1 MTSFIKVP
9 FASSGDKAAVPD
21 TDAGGGVNMTQGYG
35 QAYSLDPA
43 TDPSAKRIERDKMN
57 WLFNRITQA
66 INEIQSSG
74 VATFIANTDNGGSAF
89 SYGKGALV
97 SLGGVVYQSLTAANN
112 TIPPSAS
119 WEALPE
125 KIQPLDATLTAL
137 ASLIGAA
144 NKLPYFNGDDTAT
157 LTDLTQVGRDI
168 IGKADI
174 AAVLTYLGL
183 DHFGYEPSTGETAI
197 FNGNKNLRY
206 FINNNNESGV
216 ASVDFGLLWGF
227 DDTGRLTKGVIP
239 VARLDGL
246 SSGTGTSTT
255 AVMSQKATT
264 DAINAEKTTIVQQF
278 GQSTTSVISQK
289 GTTDLVND
297 AASVGVNQLWN
308 DVTAT
313 RAVGVNYTNN
323 TGRPIV
329 IAMNV
334 TNIAINTLAS
344 SLAVQGIL
352 MTTGSPVS
360 GEHRY
365 ISAIVPP
372 GQTYKFTPVATAGF
386 TLWELRA

>member
-1 MTSFIKVP
+1 MALPADFSKIFGST
-9 FASSGDKAAVPD
+9 A
-21 TDAGGGVNMTQGYG
+21 TGGLTPISDINY
-35 QAYSLDPA
+35 
-43 TDPSAKRIERDKMN
+43 AKGWEY
-57 WLFNRITQA
+57 L
-66 INEIQSSG
+66 G
-74 VATFIANTDNGGSAF
+74 ANPPEKNDF
-89 SYGKGALV
+89 SYVQNLSDLKAQWLYSNKLQRTNPFGDIKSDGAGAV
-97 SLGGVVYQSLTAANN
+97 S
-112 TIPPSAS
+112 
-119 WEALPE
+119 
-125 KIQPLDATLTAL
+125 TAL
-137 ASLIGAA
+137 A
-144 NKLPYFNGDDTAT
+144 N
-157 LTDLTQVGRDI
+157 
-168 IGKADI
+168 
-174 AAVLTYLGL
+174 LGL

-216 ASVDFGLLWGF
+216 ASVDYGLLWGF
-227 DDTGRLTKGVIP
+227 DDTGRLIKGVIP

-264 DAINAEKTTIVQQF
+264 DAINTAKTTIVQQF

-297 AASVGVNQLWN
+297 AASVGVNQLWT

-334 TNIAINTLAS
+334 TNVAINTLAS
-344 SLAVQGIL
+344 SLVVQGIL
-352 MTTGSPVS
+352 MTTGSPAS

-372 GQTYKFTPVATAGF
+372 GQTYKFTPVATSGF